1 MTDIPSGFDSVV
13 RPAYLQRLR
22 DDAFELC
29 KEHMRD
35 TAEST
40 QNSETIYQRAFVLSL
55 FGIFMSK
62 AAETPGL
69 QHFQDV
75 HPIAKLPFKNLQD
88 KVDEEQA
95 YRKYGIKSLLLF

>member
-1 MTDIPSGFDSVV
+1 MTDIPNGFDAVV

-29 KEHMRD
+29 KEHLRD
-35 TAEST
+35 AAEST
-40 QNSETIYQRAFVLSL
+40 QNSETIQRAFVLSL

-69 QHFQDV
+69 QHLQDV
-75 HPIAKLPFKNLQD
+75 HPIAKLPFRDLQD

-95 YRKYGIKSLLLF
+95 YRKYGIKSRLFF